1 MSIRGIRQFKRHRS
15 MPLGGG
21 VDRQY
26 RNATSGSHPRQEIA
40 NSCLE
45 MKRQHHL
52 ADVIVRSIGKIL
64 IFGGRSIVLIPIGCS
79 PL

>member
-26 RNATSGSHPRQEIA
+26 RNATSGTHPRQEIA
-40 NSCLE
+40 NS
-45 MKRQHHL
+45 RSDTVPQHHL
-52 ADVIVRSIGKIL
+52 ADVIIRSISEIL
-64 IFGGRSIVLIPIGCS
+64 IFGGRSIVLIPIGRC